1 MQFTR
6 YALTITD
13 TMTDPCGLN
22 ELKST
27 TQDTKKKKPAVN
39 AIVPKNAIHY
49 TNQHERGET
58 F

>member
-1 MQFTR
+1 
-6 YALTITD
+6 
-13 TMTDPCGLN
+13 MTDPCGLN

-27 TQDTKKKKPAVN
+27 TQDTKKTAVN
-39 AIVPKNAIHY
+39 TLHTVPKNAIHY